1 MLDNGFTVDSFEA
14 VLAVAPGRPLDFMQR
29 LDAVRDFRALP
40 EAEALAAANKRIDNI
55 LRKNGAYDQQ
65 LSLQTELLNEQAE
78 QNLAVLVSEV
88 QQAVTPLMQQA
99 DYPAVLKRLAT
110 MRDSIDKFFDDV
122 MVMADEPAVRD
133 NRLALLN
140 QTRALF
146 IGVADISCLQQ

>member
-1 MLDNGFTVDSFEA
+1 
-14 VLAVAPGRPLDFMQR
+14 MQR

-65 LSLQTELLNEQAE
+65 LSIKAELLNEQAE

-122 MVMADEPAVRD
+122 MVMAEDPAVRD

>member
-1 MLDNGFTVDSFEA
+1 M
-14 VLAVAPGRPLDFMQR
+14 
-29 LDAVRDFRALP
+29 P

-65 LSLQTELLNEQAE
+65 LSIKAELLNEQAE

-122 MVMADEPAVRD
+122 MVMAEDPAVRD